1 MSLGCDEVNRS
12 TKHFALLAALAALTG
27 EAAALGLGELRGA
40 PALGERPR
48 MEVDI
53 LGGDRLATDPGCYQL
68 RRPSSNSGLPWL
80 KEGTLSVRSGKPPVL
95 VIRSHLPINDPLF
108 EVAIHISCGYDMT
121 REFVV
126 AVSPPSSSALKAP
139 SELPKAAPAP
149 APAVRRAAAPV
160 QPAAKMTPPPPAT
173 GLAAEAKA
181 PAAADAGK
189 PVGMVPAEGAAAA
202 DDKIKSMEA
211 KVGELQQR
219 AAELTQKI
227 EQTGMQGQVPA
238 EAKPAEPAAAPVP
251 APAPAPAAPS
261 PAIDKGTTNWPLYSA
276 LIGAVLLIAGWLSW
290 RGRKDKESAGA
301 DIAPAIVVDPRR
313 RGEREEQGGG
323 ALDVEPAKMAMPLKL
338 DIQQQP
344 VKAPVRPQDSMMS
357 IAAASVDEHFE
368 SNPVMELA
376 EIMLSFGRVK
386 GAAQALQEYIDA
398 NPQEAVKP
406 WMRLLEVYRMGGM
419 KAEFEKVAGELNKH
433 FNVQVTPWDEGTT
446 GSAAGVDVVLDA
458 GKPAGEGVVAGVE
471 GMPHVVG
478 EIVGRWESGGVVD
491 YMDRLLRDNRGG
503 TRNGFPLPV
512 VADLLFLI
520 ELKEYSNQL
529 DREAKS

>member
-1 MSLGCDEVNRS
+1 L
-12 TKHFALLAALAALTG
+12 
-27 EAAALGLGELRGA
+27 
-40 PALGERPR
+40 
-48 MEVDI
+48 
-53 LGGDRLATDPGCYQL
+53 
-68 RRPSSNSGLPWL
+68 
-80 KEGTLSVRSGKPPVL
+80 
-95 VIRSHLPINDPLF
+95 IRSHLPINDPLF

-126 AVSPPSSSALKAP
+126 AASPPSSSALKAP

-160 QPAAKMTPPPPAT
+160 PPAPKMAPQPLAT
-173 GLAAEAKA
+173 GLAAESRAA
-181 PAAADAGK
+181 TAADTGK
-189 PVGMVPAEGAAAA
+189 PAGVVPAEATAGA

-219 AAELTQKI
+219 AADLTQKI
-227 EQTGMQGQVPA
+227 EQTGMQGQAPA
-238 EAKPAEPAAAPVP
+238 EAKPAEPAATP
-251 APAPAPAAPS
+251 APAPAPVAP
-261 PAIDKGTTNWPLYSA
+261 PPTIDRGSTNWPLYTA
-276 LIGAVLLIAGWLSW
+276 LIGAVLLIAGWLAW
-290 RGRKDKESAGA
+290 RSRTDKENSAS
-301 DIAPAIVVDPRR
+301 DVAPAIVVDPRR
-313 RGEREEQGGG
+313 RGEREEHGGG
-323 ALDVEPAKMAMPLKL
+323 ELDVEPAKMAMPLKL

-344 VKAPVRPQDSMMS
+344 AKAARPQDSMMS

-406 WMRLLEVYRMGGM
+406 WMRLLDVYRMGGM
-419 KAEFEKVAGELNKH
+419 RAEFEKVAGELNKH
-433 FNVQVTPWDEGTT
+433 FNIQVPPWEEGAAAS
-446 GSAAGVDVVLDA
+446 GAGVDVVIDS

-471 GMPHVVG
+471 GMPHVIG

-503 TRNGFPLPV
+503 TRSGFPLPV

-520 ELKEYSNQL
+520 ELKEFSNQL
-529 DREAKS
+529 EREVKA

>member
-48 MEVDI
+48 MEIDI

-68 RRPSSNSGLPWL
+68 RRPSGDSGLPWL

-95 VIRSHLPINDPLF
+95 LIRSHLPINDPLF

-121 REFVV
+121 RQFVV
-126 AVSPPSSSALKAP
+126 AVSPPSGSALKAP

-149 APAVRRAAAPV
+149 APLVPRAPV
-160 QPAAKMTPPPPAT
+160 PARPAPKMAPQPPAT
-173 GLAAEAKA
+173 GLAAEIKM
-181 PAAADAGK
+181 PSAADAGK
-189 PVGMVPAEGAAAA
+189 AAGVVPAEASTDA
-202 DDKIKSMEA
+202 DDKIKTMEA

-219 AAELTQKI
+219 AVDLTQKI
-227 EQTGMQGQVPA
+227 EQAGMQGQSPA
-238 EAKPAEPAAAPVP
+238 EGKPAEPP
-251 APAPAPAAPS
+251 AIPAPAPAAPS
-261 PAIDKGTTNWPLYSA
+261 PSIDKGTTNWPLYSA
-276 LIGAVLLIAGWLSW
+276 LIGAVLLIAGWLAW
-290 RGRKDKESAGA
+290 RTRQDKDNSGA

-323 ALDVEPAKMAMPLKL
+323 ELDVEPARMAMPLKL

-344 VKAPVRPQDSMMS
+344 AKSPVRPQDSMMS

-406 WMRLLEVYRMGGM
+406 WMRLLEVYRMGAM
-419 KAEFEKVAGELNKH
+419 RVEFEKVAGELNKH
-433 FNVQVTPWDEGTT
+433 FNIQVPPWDEGAA

-458 GKPAGEGVVAGVE
+458 GKPAGEVVVAGVE
-471 GMPHVVG
+471 GMPHVIG
-478 EIVGRWESGGVVD
+478 EIVGRWESGAVVD

-529 DREAKS
+529 EREIKP

>member
-53 LGGDRLATDPGCYQL
+53 LGGDRLANDPGCYQL

-95 VIRSHLPINDPLF
+95 VIRSHLPISDPLF

-126 AVSPPSSSALKAP
+126 AVSPQSSSALKAP
-139 SELPKAAPAP
+139 SELPKAVPAP
-149 APAVRRAAAPV
+149 APAVRRAVSPS
-160 QPAAKMTPPPPAT
+160 QPAPKMASPPPAT

-181 PAAADAGK
+181 PAVADAGK
-189 PVGMVPAEGAAAA
+189 PAGMVPEDASAGA

-219 AAELTQKI
+219 AADLTQKI
-227 EQTGMQGQVPA
+227 EQTGMQGQA
-238 EAKPAEPAAAPVP
+238 ATEAKPAEPAAAP
-251 APAPAPAAPS
+251 APAPAPAVTP

-276 LIGAVLLIAGWLSW
+276 LIGAVLLIAGWLAW
-290 RGRKDKESAGA
+290 RGRKDQENAGA

-313 RGEREEQGGG
+313 RGEREEHGGG
-323 ALDVEPAKMAMPLKL
+323 ELGVEPAKMAMPLKL

-344 VKAPVRPQDSMMS
+344 TKAPVRPQDSMMS

-419 KAEFEKVAGELNKH
+419 KAEFEKVAGELNRH
-433 FNVQVTPWDEGTT
+433 FNIQVPPWEEGAT
-446 GSAAGVDVVLDA
+446 GSSAGVDVVLDA
-458 GKPAGEGVVAGVE
+458 GKPAGEVVVAGVE
-471 GMPHVVG
+471 GMPHVIG
-478 EIVGRWESGGVVD
+478 EIVGRWESGAVVD

-529 DREAKS
+529 DREAKA